1 MLMSEVVYYGDPI
14 LRKKAKPV
22 AVFDDDLRAF
32 IEEMKETMADY
43 DGLGLAAPQVGR
55 SIQVVTIDATKG
67 EKPPYVI
74 INPEFTFFSKEEVE
88 REEGCLSF
96 PDIHLNITRPSIVS
110 VKAFDENGKAYAIDN
125 ADDLL
130 GRALQHEIDHLNGIL
145 IIDHISVIQRKLLS
159 GKLKKIAHPESG
171 RPALRSKTMSA

>member
-1 MLMSEVVYYGDPI
+1 MFEVVYYGDPI

-22 AVFDDDLRAF
+22 TAFDDELRSF
-32 IEEMKETMADY
+32 IEQMKETMVEY

-74 INPEFTFFSKEEVE
+74 INPEFKYLSKDEVE

-96 PDIHLNITRPSIVS
+96 PDIHLNITRPAVVS
-110 VKAFDENGKAYAIDN
+110 VKALDEFGKPISIEN

-130 GRALQHEIDHLNGIL
+130 ARALQHEIDHLNGLL
-145 IIDHISVIQRKLLS
+145 IIDHVSVIQRKMLS
-159 GKLKKIAHPESG
+159 GKLKKIASS
-171 RPALRSKTMSA
+171 PASEPVRRSVK

>member
-1 MLMSEVVYYGDPI
+1 MIGAMFEVVYYGDPI

-22 AVFDDDLRAF
+22 TAFDDELRAF
-32 IEEMKETMADY
+32 IERMKETMVEY

-74 INPEFTFFSKEEVE
+74 INPEFTYLSKDEVE

-96 PDIHLNITRPSIVS
+96 PDIHLNITRPAVVS
-110 VKAFDENGKAYAIDN
+110 VKAFDEFGKPFSLEN

-130 GRALQHEIDHLNGIL
+130 ARALQHEIDHINGLL
-145 IIDHISVIQRKLLS
+145 IIDHVSVIQRKMLS
-159 GKLKKIAHPESG
+159 GKLKKIANSPASEPVR
-171 RPALRSKTMSA
+171 RPGK

>member
-1 MLMSEVVYYGDPI
+1 MSDVVLYGDPI

-22 AVFDDDLRAF
+22 MAFDEALRAF
-32 IEEMKETMADY
+32 VEDMKETMVDY
-43 DGLGLAAPQVGR
+43 DGLGLAAPQVGQ

-74 INPEFTFFSKEEVE
+74 INPEFTFLSKEEVE

-96 PDIHLNITRPSIVS
+96 PDIHLNITRPAIVS
-110 VKAFDENGKAYAIDN
+110 VKAFDEFGKQFSIDN

-130 GRALQHEIDHLNGIL
+130 ARALQHEIDHLNGIL
-145 IIDHISVIQRKLLS
+145 IIDHVSIIQRKLLS

-171 RPALRSKTMSA
+171 KPVSRSKAISS

>member
-1 MLMSEVVYYGDPI
+1 MFEVVYYGDPI

-22 AVFDDDLRAF
+22 TAFDDELRSF
-32 IEEMKETMADY
+32 IEQMKETMVEY

-55 SIQVVTIDATKG
+55 SFQVVTIDATKG

-74 INPEFTFFSKEEVE
+74 INPEFTYLSKDEVE

-96 PDIHLNITRPSIVS
+96 PDIHLNITRPAIVS
-110 VKAFDENGKAYAIDN
+110 VKALDEFGKPFSIEN

-130 GRALQHEIDHLNGIL
+130 ARALQHEIDHLNGLL
-145 IIDHISVIQRKLLS
+145 IIDHVSVIQRKMLS
-159 GKLKKIAHPESG
+159 GKLKKIASP
-171 RPALRSKTMSA
+171 PASEPVHRSVK